1 MSDHPS
7 VQQHHLKEIQV
18 CDDVC
23 LTIFGFIGPA
33 DLGLKL
39 ALVCYRFDGLVDS
52 HLKSRRWALGSL
64 EIRRKSNGTGAELV
78 KWNGKTATKF
88 PLAQGPPPEG
98 GIITGFKCLSIRYVD
113 DIVVEFL
120 RHFRVLFAVGITLS
134 VHVRGKQSWN
144 AMKAIW
150 PLLNDDIRSSRYF
163 NTKLFAQ
170 LRRQISTTVLCD
182 CINLRSI
189 YLIDM
194 LFPECPAD
202 DRDGTTAGQA
212 LCKWLHTPLEN
223 GQPKLFRTHCWDT
236 MSMQPLLNQLKN
248 LEPRHSGKGSLDWHM
263 RCPIA
268 RDEEQ
273 WAKWEREA
281 VEEVDAGH
289 SEHFVNMDFA
299 DKDIGPL
306 SVAGLNE
313 SK

>member
-7 VQQHHLKEIQV
+7 VQQRHLKEIQV

-23 LTIFGFIGPA
+23 RTIFGFIGPA

-39 ALVCYRFDGLVDS
+39 ALVCYRFDVLVDS
-52 HLKSRRWALGSL
+52 HLKSRRWTLGSL

-78 KWNGKTATKF
+78 KWEDDGTATKLPF
-88 PLAQGPPPEG
+88 AQGLPPDG
-98 GIITGFKCLSIRYVD
+98 GIITGFKRLSIRYVD

-120 RHFRVLFAVGITLS
+120 RRFRRHQFD
-134 VHVRGKQSWN
+134 
-144 AMKAIW
+144 W
-150 PLLNDDIRSSRYF
+150 PLLNDGFRSSGYF
-163 NTKLFAQ
+163 NTKLIAQ
-170 LRRQISTTVLCD
+170 LRRQIATTVLCD

-189 YLIDM
+189 YLTDR
-194 LFPECPAD
+194 LFPEYPAD
-202 DRDGTTAGQA
+202 DREGTTAGQA

-236 MSMQPLLNQLKN
+236 MTMQPLFNQLKN
-248 LEPRHSGKGSLDWHM
+248 KFNGLHSRQLFHRFSCLDWHM

-268 RDEEQ
+268 RDEEK

-281 VEEVDAGH
+281 VEEVDVGRW
-289 SEHFVNMDFA
+289 EHFVYMDFA

-306 SVAGLNE
+306 SVAGLKE